1 LSIGE
6 LTLSGVYVVG
16 DELGDETV
24 LGRNVFSRL
33 RLLLDGPR
41 RVMTLLDVSSARR
54 LERGVEIAG
63 LIVDRRLDN

>member
-16 DELGDETV
+16 DDLGDETV
-24 LGRNVFSRL
+24 LVRNVLSRL

-54 LERGVEIAG
+54 LE
-63 LIVDRRLDN
+63 